1 MSTCGH
7 SMQPI
12 GSFQRR
18 NGEYVIVHRCRG
30 CGFERF
36 NRSAS
41 DDDFALVLV
50 LPVLP
55 ARTSRDAKAERW
67 EEEIGEEE
75 AEHGAA

>member
-7 SMQPI
+7 SMEPI

-18 NGEYVIVHRCRG
+18 NGEYVIVHRCLG

-36 NRSAS
+36 NRIAA
-41 DDDFALVLV
+41 DDDYDLVIAL
-50 LPVLP
+50 PNLP

-67 EEEIGEEE
+67 EEELEEEE
-75 AEHGAA
+75 AQHGAA